1 MAKVE
6 DLIPLL
12 NLENASAAKGDLKAS
27 CPLAKWTHKNGTD
40 SKPSFGINYKNGVYM
55 YGCRACGHSGLLPDL
70 FTELY
75 VRTKNFDYLSNME
88 FLEKLEGAFGDYV
101 YEAINDWYLNE
112 EYHRDI
118 LPPVTD
124 YKVALDY
131 CLTRGISAKTCDRLK
146 LTYHPEM
153 KRVVFTIYSYSGKL
167 LGHTGRSINPKA
179 DLKILTTANPTIKR
193 TLLGIH
199 KLDRNKPILV
209 VEGLFMYAKL
219 HEYNLDDK
227 YNILATMGTGV
238 SSHQR
243 ELLVS
248 FGLPVYLM
256 LDNDESGRNATYVG
270 TKKTPALKELALYV
284 PVLIL
289 QYPQGIE
296 DPDLLTEAQICDMI
310 RNAELVQIKR
320 RN

>member
-6 DLIPLL
+6 DLITLL
-12 NLENASAAKGDLKAS
+12 NLENASATNGDLKAS

-40 SKPSFGINYKNGVYM
+40 SRPSFTINFKNGVYM
-55 YGCRACGHSGLLPDL
+55 YGCRACGCSGLLPDL
-70 FTELY
+70 FTELFI
-75 VRTKNFDYLSNME
+75 RTKDFNYLVKIE
-88 FLEKLEGAFGDYV
+88 ELEKLEGAFGEYK
-101 YEAINDWYLNE
+101 YEAVNDWYLNE
-112 EYHRDI
+112 DYYKDV

-124 YKVALDY
+124 YKIALDY
-131 CLTRGISAKTCDRLK
+131 CTNRGISAQTCDRLK

-153 KRVVFTIYSYSGKL
+153 KRVIFTIYSYSGRL
-167 LGHTGRSINPKA
+167 IGHTGRSINPEA
-179 DLKILTTANPTIKR
+179 NLKILTTANPTIKR

-199 KLDRNKPILV
+199 KLDTSKPILV

-219 HEYNLDDK
+219 HEYNLDSK

-270 TKKTPALKELALYV
+270 TKTTPALKELALYV

-289 QYPQGIE
+289 QYPKGIE
-296 DPDLLTEAQICDMI
+296 DPDLLTETQICDMI
-310 RNAELVQIKR
+310 KNAELVKIKR
-320 RN
+320 R